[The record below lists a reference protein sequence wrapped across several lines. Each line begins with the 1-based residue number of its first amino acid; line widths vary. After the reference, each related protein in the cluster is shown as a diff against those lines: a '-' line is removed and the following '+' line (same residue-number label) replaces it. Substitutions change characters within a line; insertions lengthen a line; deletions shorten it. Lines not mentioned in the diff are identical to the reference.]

1 MQERQN
7 NRRLYFQ
14 ELATTSR
21 KYYLPY
27 IQAHKA
33 IKAGMNILE
42 VGCGD
47 GGNLL
52 PFAEMGCCTVGV
64 DIAEIRINDATRFFR
79 EAGAKGIF
87 VTCDIIKFNHS
98 ENSFDIIICHDVLEH
113 ISDKEQFLAG
123 LKRFLSK
130 DGIIFF
136 SFPAW
141 QTPFGG
147 HQQICR
153 SWLASHSPFI
163 HLLPKLLYVG
173 FLRLCNEKQET
184 IKELL
189 NIKRTRCSIEAFQ
202 RMLCKNK
209 YKIVN
214 RQFYLINPHYEV
226 KFGLKPRK
234 LYFLLVNIP
243 YIRNF
248 LTTSCFYI
256 LSVNTVQ
263 KTIKMDKNEE

>member
-1 MQERQN
+1 M
-7 NRRLYFQ
+7 
-14 ELATTSR
+14 
-21 KYYLPY
+21 
-27 IQAHKA
+27 
-33 IKAGMNILE
+33 
-42 VGCGD
+42 
-47 GGNLL
+47 
-52 PFAEMGCCTVGV
+52 
-64 DIAEIRINDATRFFR
+64 
-79 EAGAKGIF
+79 
-87 VTCDIIKFNHS
+87 TCDIIKFNHS

-184 IKELL
+184 IKELR
-189 NIKRTRCSIEAFQ
+189 KHGQKCSKSLF
-202 RMLCKNK
+202 RKVFRSLLW
-209 YKIVN
+209 N
-214 RQFYLINPHYEV
+214 RESMQLLYERRSESV
-226 KFGLKPRK
+226 
-234 LYFLLVNIP
+234 FLHHTMYVP
-243 YIRNF
+243 
-248 LTTSCFYI
+248 
-256 LSVNTVQ
+256 
-263 KTIKMDKNEE
+263 

>member
-14 ELATTSR
+14 ELAITSR

-27 IQAHKA
+27 IQAYKA

-64 DIAEIRINDATRFFR
+64 DIAEIRINDATHFFR
-79 EAGAKGIF
+79 EVGAKGIF

-98 ENSFDIIICHDVLEH
+98 ESSFDIIICHDVLEH

-130 DGIIFF
+130 DGVIFF

-141 QTPFGG
+141 QMPFGG

-189 NIKRTRCSIEAFQ
+189 SIKRTRCSIEAFQ
-202 RMLCKNK
+202 RILLRE

-214 RQFYLINPHYEV
+214 RQFYFINPHYEV

-234 LYFLLVNIP
+234 LYFLLGNIP

-256 LSVNTVQ
+256 LSVNTIVR
-263 KTIKMDKNEE
+263 